1 MKSKFRNILLYV
13 SIIVLL
19 GSTTYI
25 AYNIYTMYQEEQLFE
40 KLQESRASYLQE
52 EDDKKL
58 IQSSDQTTGE
68 KSILPEYIELFK
80 ENSDLYGWI
89 QIEDSAV
96 NYPVMYTPDN
106 HNFYLRKDWKKEN
119 SISGSIFVDGR
130 SNEDTENLI
139 IYGHNMKNGTMFGSL
154 EQYKEKKYYESH
166 KYINFDT
173 LYETAT
179 YEIIAVYSESEN
191 IFYENIELNSK
202 EEFDEY
208 IKYIKQNSYYDIE
221 STAMYGDK
229 IITLCTCDYLAKDA
243 RLLVVAKKIN

>member
-1 MKSKFRNILLYV
+1 
-13 SIIVLL
+13 
-19 GSTTYI
+19 
-25 AYNIYTMYQEEQLFE
+25 MYQEEQLFE

-119 SISGSIFVDGR
+119 SISGSIFV
-130 SNEDTENLI
+130 
-139 IYGHNMKNGTMFGSL
+139 
-154 EQYKEKKYYESH
+154 
-166 KYINFDT
+166 
-173 LYETAT
+173 
-179 YEIIAVYSESEN
+179 N
-191 IFYENIELNSK
+191 I
-202 EEFDEY
+202 
-208 IKYIKQNSYYDIE
+208 
-221 STAMYGDK
+221 
-229 IITLCTCDYLAKDA
+229 
-243 RLLVVAKKIN
+243 